1 MRGAFLAVVVV
12 APMLA
17 GACKP
22 AAEDKAPVVAASAAA
37 TGTAGVAPSPAAK
50 AKVVKEETKAFTFA
64 YSYPAE
70 AAAIPG
76 LRALL
81 DGEMAKGRAEVVSSA
96 REGQEASKGGGFPFN
111 PYERETKWQV
121 VADLPGWLSLSATL
135 YDYSGGAHP
144 NHGYAALLWDKA
156 AGKRRAVS
164 ELFASKAALSGAIRG
179 RFCDALD
186 KQRAERRGQPVDRT
200 SGDEF
205 DKCIDPVE
213 STVIL
218 GSSNRRTFDRI
229 GVLVGPYEAGPYAEG
244 DYEVTLPVDAAV
256 LAAVRPEYRGAF
268 SAGR

>member
-1 MRGAFLAVVVV
+1 MRAAILAVLVLVS
-12 APMLA
+12 
-17 GACKP
+17 GCKRAAEQTMP
-22 AAEDKAPVVAASAAA
+22 AAVASAAA
-37 TGTAGVAPSPAAK
+37 TAVPEHAPSPARPR
-50 AKVVKEETKAFTFA
+50 VVKEETRLFSFA

-76 LRALL
+76 LKALL
-81 DGEMAKGRAEVVSSA
+81 DGELAKARAEVVGSA
-96 REGQEASKGGGFPFN
+96 REGQEAAKGGGFPFH

-156 AGKRRAVS
+156 AGKRRAVA
-164 ELFASKAALSGAIRG
+164 ELFASKAALSGAIREK
-179 RFCDALD
+179 FCDALD
-186 KQRAERRGQPVDRT
+186 RERAQRRGTPVDRK

-205 DKCIDPVE
+205 DWCIDPAE

-218 GSSNRRTFDRI
+218 GSSDHRTFDRI

-244 DYEVTLPVDAAV
+244 DYEITLPVDAAV
-256 LAAVRPEYRGAF
+256 LAAVRPEYRAAF
-268 SAGR
+268 SASR